1 MTLLPAAFTSGGNLA
16 RGFSALRHR
25 NYRLYWIGQVVSLI
39 GTWMGTVTLPWLV
52 LQLGGSPLQLGIVIA
67 LQFTPALFLAPF
79 GGVYADRLDKRKV
92 LIATQVAFMLH
103 ASTLFVLT
111 LTGAIEI
118 WHAMALSAVAG
129 FINAVDLPVRHAFAV
144 ELVPKDDLTNA
155 VALNATSFNLARMIG
170 PAIAGVAIAVI
181 GIAFNFGV
189 NAASYIAVLAGLF
202 MLDPA
207 QIRHP
212 ERPEQHPPVLASLV
226 EGLRYARHTP
236 MVLWPLFLLGGVA
249 TFGFNFQ
256 VLLPLFAR
264 NVLGLDAGGYG
275 ALFAAMGVGSLAGS
289 LLLAFAGRRPRLLF
303 MLGGGVAFV
312 VAEVLL
318 AVSRVALISYP
329 LVALT
334 GFFSMLMINT
344 INASVQLSVTPA
356 LRGRVMALYVTVFAG
371 TVPLGNLF
379 AGSVAQTFGSPVG
392 FMAGAAISAVFLA
405 LAGWQL
411 RAVRARRL
419 AATAAATAPAAASGS
434 PSRVGMPAGLDVPPG
449 SARS

>member
-1 MTLLPAAFTSGGNLA
+1 MTLLPGALGGGGNLA

-67 LQFTPALFLAPF
+67 LQFTPALFLAPL

-92 LIATQVAFMLH
+92 LIGTQVAFMAQ

-111 LTGAIEI
+111 LTGVIEI
-118 WHAMALSAVAG
+118 WHAMVLSAVAG
-129 FINAVDLPVRHAFAV
+129 FINAVDMPVRQAFAV

-155 VALNATSFNLARMIG
+155 VALNATSFNLARMVG
-170 PAIAGVAIAVI
+170 PAVAGVAIAVI

-189 NAASYIAVLAGLF
+189 NAASYLAVLAGLL

-207 QIRHP
+207 HIRHP
-212 ERPEQHPPVLASLV
+212 ERPEQHPSVISSLA
-226 EGLRYARHTP
+226 EGLRYAWRTP

-264 NVLGLDAGGYG
+264 NVLGLEAGGYG
-275 ALFAAMGVGSLAGS
+275 ALFAAMGVGSLGGS

-303 MLGGGVAFV
+303 MLGGGAAFV

-318 AVSRVALISYP
+318 GVSRVPLIAYG
-329 LVALT
+329 LVALA

-344 INASVQLSVTPA
+344 INASVQSSVSPA

-379 AGSVAQTFGSPVG
+379 AASVAEAFGSPAG
-392 FMAGAAISAVFLA
+392 FIAGAGVSALFLA
-405 LAGWQL
+405 LATWQL

-419 AATAAATAPAAASGS
+419 AAAAPAGARGT
-434 PSRVGMPAGLDVPPG
+434 RVGVPAGLDVPPG